1 MGTSIGGWFR
11 RLTSDENEL
20 EADSLTSEVDACGAT
35 RTGNCRAG
43 QRVELLGKLRCVQLQ
58 PAEQLATLVAELY
71 DGTDT
76 VELIW
81 LGRRSIPGIAAG
93 RTLRARGR
101 VAMRDGHKVMYNPSY
116 ELLPSTNA

>member
-20 EADSLTSEVDACGAT
+20 EADSLTSEVDASGAT
-35 RTGNCRAG
+35 RTGTCRAG

-76 VELIW
+76 VQLVW

-101 VAMRDGHKVMYNPSY
+101 IAVQDGHKVMYNPSY
-116 ELLPSTNA
+116 ELLPGA